1 MCISCELEVKVVQ
14 YHWLSIQTWSM
25 AILSNILASS
35 NQIIKASTTT
45 AAMSDNYL
53 IIYLLHTYCN
63 ITDESAPG

>member
-1 MCISCELEVKVVQ
+1 
-14 YHWLSIQTWSM
+14 LSIQTWSM